1 MQNIEETIQKLT
13 NLLTIKENYI
23 KAQAKLIVNHEA
35 TIEDLKDQ
43 LAAANTVIAECK
55 QFIDTLAKKEE
66 ELDREVADLA
76 LLTS

>member
-13 NLLTIKENYI
+13 NLLTVKENYI

-35 TIEDLKDQ
+35 TIDDLRDQ

-66 ELDREVADLA
+66 ELNKEVADLA

>member
-35 TIEDLKDQ
+35 TIDDLKDQ